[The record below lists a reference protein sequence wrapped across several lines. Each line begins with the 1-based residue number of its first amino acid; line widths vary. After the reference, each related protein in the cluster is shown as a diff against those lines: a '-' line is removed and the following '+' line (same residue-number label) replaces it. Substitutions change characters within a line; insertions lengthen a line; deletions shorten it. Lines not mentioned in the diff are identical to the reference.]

1 MQTEEPSVLAVLVT
15 RNGAAWLPRTLRSLA
30 RQTHPRLGVLAIDNA
45 STDGS
50 ADLLERA
57 LGSRRVIRLKGNL
70 GFAGAIRRV
79 LEVPAVHDVDFLL
92 LLHDDVALAPQTVA
106 RLVEEA
112 GRVQGAGVVG
122 PKVLDW
128 EGRVLLEVGFST
140 DRFGYP
146 HSPLEEEEI
155 DQGQYDTPREVLFV
169 SSAAM
174 LVSRAALDRV
184 GPPDG
189 RLAPARDDL
198 DFCWRVRL
206 AGFRVLVT
214 PRAVAVHRMARGR
227 GERSGAHAPRPRH
240 ETERA
245 SLAAIL
251 VNYRLLTL
259 AWVLPLYGVQG
270 LGRLVL
276 YLLGRR
282 FDRAGEILTAWGW
295 NLAHLPGT
303 LSRRYRAQ
311 ATRRV
316 SDREIARF
324 MSPAGARLQR
334 WATQAS
340 SLLVGGR
347 AAQVEEGEELE
358 APPLRERVASV
369 VRDHP
374 VAFAWIG
381 AAIVTAVAFRDV
393 LFVPGIEGGAY
404 PVFPRRASS
413 FFEAFAS
420 AWRSTGF
427 GGAELASPAL
437 VPLGLGS
444 YLTLGSPELLGRL
457 LVGLGPIAA
466 GASCYGAVR
475 RLGPGPGPAA
485 VAAVSY
491 AVGAPVLWAASEGR
505 VSVMVLL
512 AALPLVASRLVAGFA
527 PGGPGRPTRWAV
539 GTGMVLA
546 AAVAFEPSAWIAVAL
561 VALPLLV
568 VPERRG
574 SRTRGLLL
582 AAGTAAVAALLLF
595 PFVTTLVQAGGTP
608 GPPARARFVD
618 LLLLAPGPGPGSG
631 VTAAFLP
638 VAGVL
643 AFAVAA
649 ERRAAWRALFTA
661 AAGIPLAWLAA
672 AGRLPLPIDD
682 PVPYVAASALS
693 LAFLVGLGVA
703 GMPHGVRRAAFGTP
717 QIVAAL
723 TTTVLVLGLAGQVIR
738 ILPGD
743 WAVGR
748 ERVAPAWPVVT
759 STEPGT
765 PFRVLWLAA
774 DDGLPFPPPGSDPEG
789 VAVTQGAEVAY
800 GVTGRAG
807 RSLLAI
813 GMPPDGT
820 ALARVEAI
828 LTAMLEGRISHAG
841 ALLGPMGIRYVVAG
855 EDRLPVLAAQRLGDQ
870 VDLDLVQR
878 AGGLSIYRNARAVPP
893 AAVLPGETAV
903 AAARSEALL
912 AAAHVS
918 GATAGRLHGGPE
930 VLRGTAPEGGVSL
943 VLVTDRFD
951 PRWRARSP
959 AGEVV
964 PFPAFGWALGFE
976 GLPGP
981 VTVSFEGGTR
991 RTLELA
997 GLGVLW
1003 AVALWSIRRTA
1014 RDERP
1019 TRRRV
1024 VAATVEA
1031 PAVPEVSRT

>member
-1 MQTEEPSVLAVLVT
+1 MQTEEPSVLAVVVT
-15 RNGAAWLPRTLRSLA
+15 RHGAAWLPRTLRALA

-50 ADLLERA
+50 AELLEKA
-57 LGSRRVIRLKGNL
+57 LGSRRVIRLDQDL
-70 GFAGAIRRV
+70 GFAGSIRRV
-79 LEVPAVHDVDFLL
+79 MEVPAVQNVDFLL
-92 LLHDDVALAPQTVA
+92 LLHDDVALAPQAVA

-112 GRVQGAGVVG
+112 GRVQGAGMVG

-140 DRFGYP
+140 DRFAYP
-146 HSPLEEEEI
+146 HSPLEEGEI
-155 DQGQYDTPREVLFV
+155 DQGQYDAPREVLFV

-174 LVSRAALDRV
+174 LVSRPALERV
-184 GPPDG
+184 GPPDD

-198 DFCWRVRL
+198 DFCWRIRL
-206 AGFRVLVT
+206 AGYRVLVT
-214 PRAVAVHRMARGR
+214 PRAVAVHRMARER
-227 GERSGAHAPRPRH
+227 GERSGAHPPRPRY

-251 VNYRLLTL
+251 VNYRVLTL
-259 AWVLPLYGVQG
+259 LWVLPLYGVQG
-270 LGRLVL
+270 LGRLLL

-282 FDRAGEILTAWGW
+282 FDRAGEILAAWGW
-295 NLAHLPGT
+295 NIVHLPGSV
-303 LSRRYRAQ
+303 SRRARAR
-311 ATRRV
+311 AIRRV
-316 SDREIARF
+316 PDREIVRF
-324 MSPAGARLQR
+324 MSPTGARLQR
-334 WATQAS
+334 WATQAAG
-340 SLLVGGR
+340 LLVGRR

-358 APPLRERVASV
+358 SPPLRQRVASV
-369 VRDHP
+369 VSDHP

-393 LFVPGIEGGAY
+393 LFAQGTEGGAY
-404 PVFPRRASS
+404 PVLPPDAAS

-420 AWRSTGF
+420 AWRPTGF
-427 GGAELASPAL
+427 GGPELASPAL

-444 YLTLGSPELLGRL
+444 YLTLGDPQLLGRL

-475 RLGPGPGPAA
+475 RLGPGPGAAA

-491 AVGAPVLWAASEGR
+491 AAAAPALWAASEGR
-505 VSVMVLL
+505 ISVIVML
-512 AALPLVASRLVAGFA
+512 AALPIVVSRLVAGFA
-527 PGGPGRPTRWAV
+527 PGGPARPLRWAV
-539 GTGMVLA
+539 GTGMALA
-546 AAVAFEPSAWIAVAL
+546 AAVAFEPSSWIAVAL
-561 VALPLLV
+561 MALPLMVL
-568 VPERRG
+568 PERRG
-574 SRTRGLLL
+574 SRTRGLVL
-582 AAGTAAVAALLLF
+582 AAGAAVIAGVLLF
-595 PFVTTLVQAGGTP
+595 PFVATLAQAGGTP
-608 GPPARARFVD
+608 GPPARARFAD

-649 ERRAAWRALFTA
+649 ERRAAWRALVTA

-672 AGRLPLPIDD
+672 AGRLPVPTDE
-682 PVPYVAASALS
+682 PVPYLAASALS

-723 TTTVLVLGLAGQVIR
+723 TTAVLVLGLAGQAIR
-738 ILPGD
+738 ILPGN
-743 WAVGR
+743 WAVGQD
-748 ERVAPAWPVVT
+748 RVAPAWPVVT

-765 PFRVLWLAA
+765 PFRVLWLGP
-774 DDGLPFPPPGSDPEG
+774 DDGLPFPPPGGDPEG
-789 VAVTQGAEVAY
+789 VTVTERIQVAY
-800 GVTGRAG
+800 AVTGRAG

-813 GMPPDGT
+813 GLPPDEP
-820 ALARVEAI
+820 ALVQVESI

-841 ALLGPMGIRYVVAG
+841 ALLGPMGIRFVVAG
-855 EDRLPVLAAQRLGDQ
+855 EDRLPATAARRLGEQ

-893 AAVLPGETAV
+893 AAVLPAETAV

-912 AAAHVS
+912 AAAHLS
-918 GATAGRLHGGPE
+918 GVTAGRLHGGPE
-930 VLRGTAPEGGVSL
+930 VLTGTAPEGGVSL
-943 VLVTDRFD
+943 LLVTDRFD

-959 AGEVV
+959 AGEVA

-981 VTVSFEGGTR
+981 VTVGFEGGTR
-991 RTLELA
+991 RTVELA
-997 GLGVLW
+997 ALGVLW
-1003 AVALWSIRRTA
+1003 AVALWSIRRTS

-1019 TRRRV
+1019 TRRSM
-1024 VAATVEA
+1024 ATATAQA